1 MEHNL
6 KAVFGTPSSQPL
18 SLVFRAHAFQTA
30 KRRALV
36 GGSSEVVSGNPNDEL
51 LTETDKMGEEGNSL
65 QVASAKATTIT
76 SHQPRGVYM
85 EQKQMIDKHKWP
97 TSHTGNRIKYFN

>member
-1 MEHNL
+1 L
-6 KAVFGTPSSQPL
+6 TKCSS
-18 SLVFRAHAFQTA
+18 
-30 KRRALV
+30 